1 MEKQRLSMKKN
12 GKNICKE
19 LKTVRRRIAEEN
31 HIPLEIKECNYEGPC
46 RGTCPR
52 CESEVRYLENA
63 LADRLRRGK
72 VATVAGLAL
81 GLAVSS
87 GVKAQSTEPPA
98 APTTSDLGEERN
110 GMCEVTGVVV
120 DGRTREAVPVASV
133 MLYKDSAKAL
143 VASTDFDGR
152 YRFSVPAGHYT
163 LVAKSVGYAEYRR
176 EVDVKGFTSGQPDAA
191 LEATAVVLDTARL
204 ETSMTGLVEV
214 VVITE
219 GTVIDEK
226 TQEPLPFVAVLVKQ
240 NGKQVVGTVTDFD
253 GNFSLEL
260 PEGEYVFE
268 ISTIGYQKKTFTVK
282 LPSDKPLTPI
292 KLESTGVPL
301 IDTGIIIN
309 KDAVPLINLEAPGAV
324 EGMEVEGVQVRIQY

>member
-1 MEKQRLSMKKN
+1 MNR
-12 GKNICKE
+12 GKDICKE
-19 LKTVRRRIAEEN
+19 LKAVRKQIAEEN
-31 HIPLEIKECNYEGPC
+31 DIPLEIPECTYEGPC
-46 RGTCPR
+46 KGTCPR
-52 CESEVRYLENA
+52 CEAEVRYLENA
-63 LADRLRRGK
+63 LAGKLRMGK

-120 DGRTREAVPVASV
+120 DGRTREAVPLASV
-133 MLYKDSAKAL
+133 MLYKDSAKAQ

-152 YRFSVPAGHYT
+152 YRFSVPVGHYT

-176 EVDVKGFTSGQPDAA
+176 EVDVKGFTSEQSDAA

-219 GTVIDEK
+219 GTVVDEK
-226 TQEPLPFVAVLVKQ
+226 TQEPLPFVALLVKQ

-282 LPSDKPLTPI
+282 LPIDKPLTPI
-292 KLESTGVPL
+292 KLESIGVPL
-301 IDTGIIIN
+301 IDYDVIEY
-309 KDAVPLINLEAPGAV
+309 EAPLMDLTAPGTV
-324 EGMEVEGVQVRIQY
+324 QGTEVEGVQVKIQY

>member
-1 MEKQRLSMKKN
+1 MNR
-12 GKNICKE
+12 GKDICKE
-19 LKTVRRRIAEEN
+19 LKAVRKQIAEEN
-31 HIPLEIKECNYEGPC
+31 DIPLEIKECTYEGPC

-52 CESEVRYLENA
+52 CESEVRFLENA
-63 LADRLRRGK
+63 LADKLRRGK

-87 GVKAQSTEPPA
+87 GVKAQSVT
-98 APTTSDLGEERN
+98 PTPDPSQEGTAGAEQQT

-120 DGRTREAVPVASV
+120 DGKTREAVPFASV
-133 MLYKDSAKAL
+133 MLYKDSARAL

-176 EVDVKGFTSGQPDAA
+176 EVDIKGFTSEQSDAA

-204 ETSMTGLVEV
+204 ETPMMGLAEV
-214 VVITE
+214 VFITE
-219 GTVIDEK
+219 GTVVDEK
-226 TQEPLPFVAVLVKQ
+226 THEPLPFVAVVVKQ

-268 ISTIGYQKKTFTVK
+268 ISTIGYQKKTFPVK

-292 KLESTGVPL
+292 GMESTAIPL
-301 IDTGIIIN
+301 IDYDVIEY
-309 KDAVPLINLEAPGAV
+309 EAPLMDLTAPGTV
-324 EGMEVEGVQVRIQY
+324 QGTEVEGVQVRIQY

>member
-1 MEKQRLSMKKN
+1 MNR
-12 GKNICKE
+12 GKDICKE
-19 LKTVRRRIAEEN
+19 LKAVRKQIAEEN
-31 HIPLEIKECNYEGPC
+31 DIPLEILECTYEGPC

-98 APTTSDLGEERN
+98 APAAPHLGEERN

-120 DGRTREAVPVASV
+120 DGRTREAVPLASV

-176 EVDVKGFTSGQPDAA
+176 EVDVKGFTSEQSDAT

-214 VVITE
+214 VVRTE
-219 GTVIDEK
+219 GTVVDEK

-260 PEGEYVFE
+260 PEGEYVLE
-268 ISTIGYQKKTFTVK
+268 ISTIGYKKKTFTVK

-309 KDAVPLINLEAPGAV
+309 KDAVPLIDLEAPGAV

>member
-1 MEKQRLSMKKN
+1 MNR
-12 GKNICKE
+12 GKVICKE
-19 LKTVRRRIAEEN
+19 LKEVRRKIAEEN
-31 HIPLEIKECNYEGPC
+31 DIPLEIPECTYEGPC

-52 CESEVRYLENA
+52 CESEVRFLENA
-63 LADRLRRGK
+63 LAQKIRMGK

-81 GLAVSS
+81 TL
-87 GVKAQSTEPPA
+87 GVTGSAAAQSTEPSAVP
-98 APTTSDLGEERN
+98 PSHERQTGE
-110 GMCEVTGVVV
+110 CEVTGVVV
-120 DGRTREAVPVASV
+120 DARSREPLPFVSV
-133 MLYKDSAKAL
+133 MLYKDTARAL
-143 VASTDFDGR
+143 VVSTDFDGR

-176 EVDVKGFTSGQPDAA
+176 EVDVKDFTSGQPDAM
-191 LEATAVVLDTARL
+191 LEATAVMLDTARL

-226 TQEPLPFVAVLVKQ
+226 THEPLPFVAVLVKQ

-260 PEGEYVFE
+260 PEGEYEFE
-268 ISTIGYQKKTFTVK
+268 ISCIGYKKKTFPVK
-282 LPSDKPLTPI
+282 LPSNKPLTPI

-301 IDTGIIIN
+301 IDTGIIDNI
-309 KDAVPLINLEAPGAV
+309 APLMDVTAPGTV
-324 EGMEVEGVQVRIQY
+324 QGTEVEGVQVRIQY

>member
-1 MEKQRLSMKKN
+1 MNR
-12 GKNICKE
+12 GKDICKE
-19 LKTVRRRIAEEN
+19 LKAVRKQIAEEN
-31 HIPLEIKECNYEGPC
+31 DIPLEIKECTYEGPC

-72 VATVAGLAL
+72 VATIAGLAL

-87 GVKAQSTEPPA
+87 GVKAQAVT
-98 APTTSDLGEERN
+98 PTPDPSLREGTADAEQQT

-120 DGRTREAVPVASV
+120 DGRTREAVPLASV

-204 ETSMTGLVEV
+204 ETSMMGLVEV
-214 VVITE
+214 VVRTE
-219 GTVIDEK
+219 GTIVDEK
-226 TQEPLPFVAVLVKQ
+226 THEPLPFVAVVVKQ

-253 GNFSLEL
+253 GNFKLDLEEGKYDFEVTCVGYNKYL
-260 PEGEYVFE
+260 RNGVKVPDDLPLKIELKNSAGVLEDVIIEGDMRIPLFDIGPEGNTNTEMQG
-268 ISTIGYQKKTFTVK
+268 I
-282 LPSDKPLTPI
+282 
-292 KLESTGVPL
+292 PL
-301 IDTGIIIN
+301 II
-309 KDAVPLINLEAPGAV
+309 
-324 EGMEVEGVQVRIQY
+324 RY

>member
-1 MEKQRLSMKKN
+1 MNR
-12 GKNICKE
+12 GKDICKE
-19 LKTVRRRIAEEN
+19 LKAVRKRIAEEN
-31 HIPLEIKECNYEGPC
+31 DIPLEIKECTYEGPC
-46 RGTCPR
+46 KGTCPR
-52 CESEVRYLENA
+52 CEAEVRYLENA
-63 LADRLRRGK
+63 LADKLRRGK

-87 GVKAQSTEPPA
+87 GVKAQSADPPS
-98 APTTSDLGEERN
+98 APTTSDLREERN

-120 DGRTREAVPVASV
+120 DGKTREAVPFVSV
-133 MLYKDSAKAL
+133 MLYKDTARAL
-143 VASTDFDGR
+143 VVSTDFDGR
-152 YRFSVPAGHYT
+152 YRFSVPAGQYT

-214 VVITE
+214 VFRTE
-219 GTVIDEK
+219 GTIVDEK
-226 TQEPLPFVAVLVKQ
+226 TQEPLPFVAVVVKQ

-260 PEGEYVFE
+260 PEGEYEFE
-268 ISTIGYQKKTFTVK
+268 ISCIGYKKKTFPVK

-301 IDTGIIIN
+301 IDTGIIDNI
-309 KDAVPLINLEAPGAV
+309 APLMDVTAPGTV
-324 EGMEVEGVQVRIQY
+324 QGTEVEGVQVRIQY